1 MTRISTFGQNQILI
15 TQMLRN
21 QTSVQESQVQV
32 STGKKAITFKGFAN
46 ESSALLSA
54 KTVQTQTNAYIGSNE
69 QLKQRLEIYNLSLG
83 EIGNI
88 ADTLRQDM
96 ITAVNL
102 NSGLG
107 LIDKIEAHLD
117 RLISQL
123 STTYEGKY
131 VFAGNSSE
139 TIPISISDTTS
150 LLALG
155 SSANAFQNS
164 QLKPNLAVDE
174 NQTLEYGVLADD
186 AAAPLLE
193 AMYRILQF
201 HNGTLPTGAGAFAPA
216 GNFSDPLT
224 PAQRDFIISE
234 LSNAEAGVNAA
245 RQAEAKNGVNL
256 QMIDRLIDRQSEENG
271 FLGTFISD
279 IEDVNI
285 GEAIFKLNQDQ
296 TTLQA
301 SLQTIARLNQI
312 TLLQFI

>member
-1 MTRISTFGQNQILI
+1 MTRISTYGQNQILI

-21 QTSVQESQVQV
+21 QANLQESQVQV
-32 STGKKAITFKGFAN
+32 TTGKKAINFKGFAN

-54 KTVQTQTNAYIGSNE
+54 KTVQTQTSGFIDSNQ
-69 QLKQRLEIYNLSLG
+69 QLKQRLELYNLSLG

-88 ADTLRQDM
+88 ADTLRVDM
-96 ITAVNL
+96 VKAVNL

-107 LIDKIEAHLD
+107 LVDKIEAQLD

-123 STTYEGKY
+123 STTYEGKFI
-131 VFAGNSSE
+131 FAGNSSE
-139 TIPISISDTTS
+139 TNPINISDTAS
-150 LLALG
+150 LLALPA
-155 SSANAFQNS
+155 SANAFQNS
-164 QLKPNLAVDE
+164 QLKPSLVVDE

-186 AAAPLLE
+186 AAGGVLE

-201 HNGTLPTGAGAFAPA
+201 ENGTLPTGAGAFAPA
-216 GNFSDPLT
+216 GSFSDPLT
-224 PAQRDFIISE
+224 PNQRDFITSE
-234 LSNAEAGVNAA
+234 LTNAVAGIDAA

-256 QMIDRLIDRQSEENG
+256 QMIDRLIDRQDAELG
-271 FLGTFISD
+271 FLGTFIHD
-279 IEDVNI
+279 IENI
-285 GEAIFKLNQDQ
+285 DAATAISKLNQDQ